1 GMWLERVLDE
11 GLRAHAGEVF
21 AGALLYALVAHDLAL
36 TPKHVTDMFVFN
48 YERPYPDRE
57 ADPRGVFT
65 MLFYAA
71 PAVALSPW
79 LLDRA
84 AQAWRF
90 VRAFPTRA
98 GRARLFAAWRE
109 RMDGAPL
116 ATEEPPQDRWLLVE
130 QARLTVLRTALGPSV
145 RLRVVES
152 RNNKFALTVAERRE
166 QGQPAAA
173 PVAGQNGAAQPAP
186 VPAGHSGGTPSP
198 AQPPPS
204 TTFGAPP

>member
-1 GMWLERVLDE
+1 
-11 GLRAHAGEVF
+11 
-21 AGALLYALVAHDLAL
+21 
-36 TPKHVTDMFVFN
+36 
-48 YERPYPDRE
+48 
-57 ADPRGVFT
+57 
-65 MLFYAA
+65 
-71 PAVALSPW
+71 
-79 LLDRA
+79 
-84 AQAWRF
+84 
-90 VRAFPTRA
+90 
-98 GRARLFAAWRE
+98 
-109 RMDGAPL
+109 MDGAPL
-116 ATEEPPQDRWLLVE
+116 ATEESPQDRSILIGSLVALAVAFAVFLGWFHWRALSPHWTQRDLFWEYYQKSAADEPIGAYLMNWRGETFYSRNRVRQLRENQKLGEFMAGPGDRKWLLVE

>member
-1 GMWLERVLDE
+1 MNWRGETFYSRNRVRQ
-11 GLRAHAGEVF
+11 LRENQKLGEFMAGP
-21 AGALLYALVAHDLAL
+21 G
-36 TPKHVTDMFVFN
+36 
-48 YERPYPDRE
+48 DRK
-57 ADPRGVFT
+57 
-65 MLFYAA
+65 
-71 PAVALSPW
+71 
-79 LLDRA
+79 
-84 AQAWRF
+84 
-90 VRAFPTRA
+90 
-98 GRARLFAAWRE
+98 
-109 RMDGAPL
+109 
-116 ATEEPPQDRWLLVE
+116 WLLVE

-166 QGQPAAA
+166 QGQPVAA

>member
-1 GMWLERVLDE
+1 
-11 GLRAHAGEVF
+11 
-21 AGALLYALVAHDLAL
+21 
-36 TPKHVTDMFVFN
+36 
-48 YERPYPDRE
+48 
-57 ADPRGVFT
+57 
-65 MLFYAA
+65 
-71 PAVALSPW
+71 
-79 LLDRA
+79 

-90 VRAFPTRA
+90 LKALPRKS
-98 GRARLFAAWRE
+98 GRASIRAAWRE
-109 RMDGAPL
+109 RMGGAPL
-116 ATEEPPQDRWLLVE
+116 TNQESRQDRSIVLGSLVGLAVAFAIFLGWFHWRALSPHWTQRDLFWEYYQKSAADEPIGAYLMNWRGETFYSKNRVRQLKENQKLGEFMAGPSDRKWLLVE
-130 QARLTVLRTALGPSV
+130 HARLTALRTALGPTM

-204 TTFGAPP
+204 T

>member
-1 GMWLERVLDE
+1 MKLVR
-11 GLRAHAGEVF
+11 RAA
-21 AGALLYALVAHDLAL
+21 D
-36 TPKHVTDMFVFN
+36 TFVFDMGKR
-48 YERPYPDRE
+48 EKRLLLEVLKLYPLIPTAHHRVSKAADATQLRENQKLGEFMAGPGDRK
-57 ADPRGVFT
+57 
-65 MLFYAA
+65 
-71 PAVALSPW
+71 
-79 LLDRA
+79 
-84 AQAWRF
+84 
-90 VRAFPTRA
+90 
-98 GRARLFAAWRE
+98 
-109 RMDGAPL
+109 
-116 ATEEPPQDRWLLVE
+116 WLLVE

-166 QGQPAAA
+166 QGQPVAA